1 MRYLKPNMKEYNE
14 RMKNNLKMDILLK
27 KASQSKDEQI
37 RIQDARYTTIVSV
50 ILREIQKRDIN
61 YDDSEFDIKI
71 DQIIEMLQQN
81 PFFKRFRE
89 DSVIDI
95 RNAVKRRVN
104 LNKTKSEEEGP
115 EL

>member
-1 MRYLKPNMKEYNE
+1 
-14 RMKNNLKMDILLK
+14 MDRLLK
-27 KASQSKDEQI
+27 KAAQSKDEQI

-81 PFFKRFRE
+81 PFFKRFNE

-95 RNAVKRRVN
+95 RNAVKRRLN